1 MRKLW
6 LPPILFALALFTCT
20 YIWYFHYEFILS
32 VKFKNISIWQE
43 LSGSFFIGTTKD
55 ASYRTVKLNK
65 SSIDNLIDQKKNQAQ
80 DEILESY
87 KLSKDLRLLC
97 WVMTNPKNHI
107 LKAQKVKETWG
118 KRCNI
123 LLFMSS
129 VAGTKWQILK
139 LIDNTSSN
147 RIITFNIF
155 LYYSD
160 PALPSIRLDLDHD
173 GRDRLWAKTKQAFQY
188 AYKHYR

>member
-32 VKFKNISIWQE
+32 VNFKNINIWHE
-43 LSGSFFIGTTKD
+43 LRGSFFIGTTKG
-55 ASYRTVKLNK
+55 ASYRTVILNK

-139 LIDNTSSN
+139 LIDNT
-147 RIITFNIF
+147 
-155 LYYSD
+155 
-160 PALPSIRLDLDHD
+160 
-173 GRDRLWAKTKQAFQY
+173 KK
-188 AYKHYR
+188 

>member
-1 MRKLW
+1 M
-6 LPPILFALALFTCT
+6 
-20 YIWYFHYEFILS
+20 
-32 VKFKNISIWQE
+32 
-43 LSGSFFIGTTKD
+43 
-55 ASYRTVKLNK
+55 
-65 SSIDNLIDQKKNQAQ
+65 DNLIDQKKHHAQ

-87 KLSKDLRLLC
+87 KLSKDIRVLC
-97 WVMTNPKNHI
+97 WVMTHPKNHI

-129 VAGTKWQILK
+129 VAGTYSYVLE
-139 LIDNTSSN
+139 LIDSELEGVINPS
-147 RIITFNIF
+147 NIF
-155 LYYSD
+155 FYDSD
-160 PALPSIRLDLDHD
+160 PTLPSVRLDLDHD

>member
-1 MRKLW
+1 MRRLW

-20 YIWYFHYEFILS
+20 YIHY
-32 VKFKNISIWQE
+32 E
-43 LSGSFFIGTTKD
+43 LSGSFFIATTKS
-55 ASYRTVKLNK
+55 ASYRRVKLNR
-65 SSIDNLIDQKKNQAQ
+65 SFMDNLIDQKKHHAQ

-87 KLSKDLRLLC
+87 KLSKDIRLLC
-97 WVMTNPKNHI
+97 WVMTHPKNHI

-129 VAGTKWQILK
+129 VAGTYSYVLE
-139 LIDNTSSN
+139 LIDSELEGVINPS
-147 RIITFNIF
+147 NIF
-155 LYYSD
+155 FYDSD
-160 PALPSIRLDLDHD
+160 PTLPSVRLDLDHD

>member
-6 LPPILFALALFTCT
+6 LPPILFSLALFTCT

-32 VKFKNISIWQE
+32 VDFKNINIWHE
-43 LSGSFFIGTTKD
+43 LSGSFFIGTTKG
-55 ASYRTVKLNK
+55 ASYRTVILNK

-87 KLSKDLRLLC
+87 KLSKDIRLLC

-129 VAGTKWQILK
+129 VAGTK
-139 LIDNTSSN
+139 
-147 RIITFNIF
+147 
-155 LYYSD
+155 
-160 PALPSIRLDLDHD
+160 
-173 GRDRLWAKTKQAFQY
+173 
-188 AYKHYR
+188 